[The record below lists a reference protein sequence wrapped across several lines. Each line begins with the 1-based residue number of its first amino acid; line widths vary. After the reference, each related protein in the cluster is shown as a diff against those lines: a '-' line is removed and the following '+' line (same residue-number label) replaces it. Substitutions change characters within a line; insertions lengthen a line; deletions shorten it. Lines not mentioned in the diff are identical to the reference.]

1 MTTTASI
8 ILIKNQFIATLSDGQ
23 HFENSNMRA
32 LAEMLGKAGV
42 KGCNVSFDW
51 NGSSGQR
58 MITAGQQVAIRAEM
72 RHFEMHPAKKNL
84 AVAA

>member
-8 ILIKNQFIATLSDGQ
+8 ILFKNEFVATLSDGCRIQ
-23 HFENSNMRA
+23 KSELRELADA
-32 LAEMLGKAGV
+32 LIHAGV
-42 KGCNVSFDW
+42 HINGVQFEW

-58 MITAGQQVAIRAEM
+58 MITAGQQVAFRAEM
-72 RHFEMHPAKKNL
+72 RRLERRQVKGL

>member
-8 ILIKNQFIATLSDGQ
+8 ILFKNEFVATLSDGCRIQ
-23 HFENSNMRA
+23 KAELRDLAAA
-32 LAEMLGKAGV
+32 LIHAGV
-42 KGCNVSFDW
+42 HLNGIQFEW

-58 MITAGQQVAIRAEM
+58 MITAGQQVAFRAEM
-72 RHFEMHPAKKNL
+72 RRLQRQQVKGL